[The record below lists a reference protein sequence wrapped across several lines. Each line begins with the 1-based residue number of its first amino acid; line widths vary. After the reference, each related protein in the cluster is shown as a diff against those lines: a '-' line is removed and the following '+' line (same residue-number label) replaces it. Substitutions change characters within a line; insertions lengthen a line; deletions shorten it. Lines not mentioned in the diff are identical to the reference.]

1 MVDPATHMWHP
12 FPNVPKHQFKPLKFR
27 TTLPQEIRQNEEF
40 QLMDCIENR
49 AEYNSTANVDRSN
62 TPQGL
67 IKQAVFF
74 FLMGGQVHTSSPNQ
88 IFLNVQQCHET
99 NWVLCRMPWHPI
111 PIPYHTRCL
120 QRWHR
125 SKLALK
131 EGSRSVR
138 DRGRNVSWQRHSNII
153 FLSTAT

>member
-1 MVDPATHMWHP
+1 MTIPPHLMLKGTIKYFEDTAQHPTLGFFLLRTRAQETVMASATAKPKDHVVKASSHLSVPRGGPVVDQATHIWHP

-67 IKQAVFF
+67 IKQALFF
-74 FLMGGQVHTSSPNQ
+74 FLMGGQVHTFVPQ
-88 IFLNVQQCHET
+88 
-99 NWVLCRMPWHPI
+99 
-111 PIPYHTRCL
+111 
-120 QRWHR
+120 
-125 SKLALK
+125 
-131 EGSRSVR
+131 
-138 DRGRNVSWQRHSNII
+138 SN
-153 FLSTAT
+153 FF